1 MPALPPKF
9 DTIRLLIIEDNVA
22 VRRALEAMAR
32 ELGFAEV
39 NATTT
44 AIEALG
50 LIEATEPSF
59 DLVLCDWNMP
69 GKNGLELLQA
79 LRLLHPTLPF
89 VMITAR
95 SDPDSV
101 MAAKHEGVTGY
112 IRKPFTASELKEKI
126 KQALTAAANTKRT
139 A

>member
-32 ELGFAEV
+32 ELGFV
-39 NATTT
+39 DIRATTS
-44 AIEALG
+44 AMEALEM
-50 LIEATEPSF
+50 IEATTPSF
-59 DLVLCDWNMP
+59 DLILCDWNMP

-79 LRLLHPTLPF
+79 LRLLHPALPF

-101 MAAKHEGVTGY
+101 MAAKHEGVTAY
-112 IRKPFTASELKEKI
+112 VRKPFTASELKEKI
-126 KQALTAAANTKRT
+126 KQALTASATTKRS